1 MAGLRNNKKM
11 KFYAHRGASADFPE
25 HTMAAYRGAIEQGA
39 LGFECDIR
47 VTKDEVL
54 ILWHDA
60 NMKKEAKSAA
70 IIANRTYAEIKQI
83 YPAVMTLNELLD
95 LAIENKKS
103 LALETKHPVPTG
115 NRVEELVVA
124 ELHKRKDAIKKSGI
138 DVAIMSFSWFAI
150 EKIKKMDPTIKT
162 VMLLGDITNKI
173 TRRFTSA
180 QVIGPSVEMIRKSPE
195 LISEI
200 KNSGKELYVWTVDST
215 EDLQYCASVG
225 VDIVMTNR
233 PAHARSVMAVREGKA
248 DFALVPI
255 ENSVEGVVAR
265 TLDELAMG
273 EPLVIAG
280 EVTLP
285 VSFSLM
291 TKPGTQNI
299 KRIATHPHAESQC
312 RAFIAK
318 NYPNAEIIP
327 TASTAAAA
335 EAISRGEFD
344 AAIAAEVAAAHYGLE
359 VIAKNI
365 GDNNGAVTRFVLV
378 SKPGALSAPT
388 GHDRTSLALYIDIDH
403 AGALLEIL
411 TEFAKRDVN
420 LTFIQ
425 SRPTGRVLGDYHFI
439 IDAEGH
445 VNDPSVSQALEGLR
459 EICDEIRFLGSYPRE
474 SSK

>member
-1 MAGLRNNKKM
+1 MVGLRNNKEM

-233 PAHARSVMAVREGKA
+233 PAHARSV
-248 DFALVPI
+248 
-255 ENSVEGVVAR
+255 
-265 TLDELAMG
+265 
-273 EPLVIAG
+273 
-280 EVTLP
+280 
-285 VSFSLM
+285 
-291 TKPGTQNI
+291 
-299 KRIATHPHAESQC
+299 
-312 RAFIAK
+312 
-318 NYPNAEIIP
+318 
-327 TASTAAAA
+327 
-335 EAISRGEFD
+335 
-344 AAIAAEVAAAHYGLE
+344 
-359 VIAKNI
+359 
-365 GDNNGAVTRFVLV
+365 
-378 SKPGALSAPT
+378 
-388 GHDRTSLALYIDIDH
+388 
-403 AGALLEIL
+403 
-411 TEFAKRDVN
+411 
-420 LTFIQ
+420 
-425 SRPTGRVLGDYHFI
+425 LGY
-439 IDAEGH
+439 
-445 VNDPSVSQALEGLR
+445 S
-459 EICDEIRFLGSYPRE
+459 
-474 SSK
+474 

>member
-1 MAGLRNNKKM
+1 M

-150 EKIKKMDPTIKT
+150 ERIKKMDPTIKT

-233 PAHARSVMAVREGKA
+233 PAHARSV
-248 DFALVPI
+248 
-255 ENSVEGVVAR
+255 
-265 TLDELAMG
+265 
-273 EPLVIAG
+273 
-280 EVTLP
+280 
-285 VSFSLM
+285 
-291 TKPGTQNI
+291 
-299 KRIATHPHAESQC
+299 
-312 RAFIAK
+312 
-318 NYPNAEIIP
+318 
-327 TASTAAAA
+327 
-335 EAISRGEFD
+335 
-344 AAIAAEVAAAHYGLE
+344 
-359 VIAKNI
+359 
-365 GDNNGAVTRFVLV
+365 
-378 SKPGALSAPT
+378 
-388 GHDRTSLALYIDIDH
+388 
-403 AGALLEIL
+403 
-411 TEFAKRDVN
+411 
-420 LTFIQ
+420 
-425 SRPTGRVLGDYHFI
+425 LGY
-439 IDAEGH
+439 
-445 VNDPSVSQALEGLR
+445 S
-459 EICDEIRFLGSYPRE
+459 
-474 SSK
+474 

>member
-138 DVAIMSFSWFAI
+138 DVAIMSFSWFAV

-162 VMLLGDITNKI
+162 VMLLHDFNQKLS
-173 TRRFTSA
+173 RRFTSA
-180 QVIGPSVEMIRKSPE
+180 KVIGPSVEMIKKSPE

-233 PAHARSVMAVREGKA
+233 PAHARSV
-248 DFALVPI
+248 
-255 ENSVEGVVAR
+255 
-265 TLDELAMG
+265 
-273 EPLVIAG
+273 
-280 EVTLP
+280 
-285 VSFSLM
+285 
-291 TKPGTQNI
+291 
-299 KRIATHPHAESQC
+299 
-312 RAFIAK
+312 
-318 NYPNAEIIP
+318 
-327 TASTAAAA
+327 
-335 EAISRGEFD
+335 
-344 AAIAAEVAAAHYGLE
+344 
-359 VIAKNI
+359 
-365 GDNNGAVTRFVLV
+365 
-378 SKPGALSAPT
+378 
-388 GHDRTSLALYIDIDH
+388 
-403 AGALLEIL
+403 
-411 TEFAKRDVN
+411 
-420 LTFIQ
+420 
-425 SRPTGRVLGDYHFI
+425 LGY
-439 IDAEGH
+439 
-445 VNDPSVSQALEGLR
+445 S
-459 EICDEIRFLGSYPRE
+459 
-474 SSK
+474 

>member
-47 VTKDEVL
+47 LTKDEVL

-70 IIANRTYAEIKQI
+70 IIANRTHAEIKQI

-115 NRVEELVVA
+115 NRIEELVVA

-162 VMLLGDITNKI
+162 VMLLHDFNQKLS
-173 TRRFTSA
+173 RRFTSA
-180 QVIGPSVEMIRKSPE
+180 KAIGPSVEMIKKSPE
-195 LISEI
+195 LVSEI

-233 PAHARSVMAVREGKA
+233 PAHARSV
-248 DFALVPI
+248 
-255 ENSVEGVVAR
+255 
-265 TLDELAMG
+265 
-273 EPLVIAG
+273 
-280 EVTLP
+280 
-285 VSFSLM
+285 
-291 TKPGTQNI
+291 
-299 KRIATHPHAESQC
+299 
-312 RAFIAK
+312 
-318 NYPNAEIIP
+318 
-327 TASTAAAA
+327 
-335 EAISRGEFD
+335 
-344 AAIAAEVAAAHYGLE
+344 
-359 VIAKNI
+359 
-365 GDNNGAVTRFVLV
+365 
-378 SKPGALSAPT
+378 
-388 GHDRTSLALYIDIDH
+388 
-403 AGALLEIL
+403 
-411 TEFAKRDVN
+411 
-420 LTFIQ
+420 
-425 SRPTGRVLGDYHFI
+425 LGY
-439 IDAEGH
+439 
-445 VNDPSVSQALEGLR
+445 S
-459 EICDEIRFLGSYPRE
+459 
-474 SSK
+474 

>member
-70 IIANRTYAEIKQI
+70 IIANRTYSEIKQI

-200 KNSGKELYVWTVDST
+200 KNSGKDLYVWTVDST

-233 PAHARSVMAVREGKA
+233 PAHARSV
-248 DFALVPI
+248 
-255 ENSVEGVVAR
+255 
-265 TLDELAMG
+265 
-273 EPLVIAG
+273 
-280 EVTLP
+280 
-285 VSFSLM
+285 
-291 TKPGTQNI
+291 
-299 KRIATHPHAESQC
+299 
-312 RAFIAK
+312 
-318 NYPNAEIIP
+318 
-327 TASTAAAA
+327 
-335 EAISRGEFD
+335 
-344 AAIAAEVAAAHYGLE
+344 
-359 VIAKNI
+359 
-365 GDNNGAVTRFVLV
+365 
-378 SKPGALSAPT
+378 
-388 GHDRTSLALYIDIDH
+388 
-403 AGALLEIL
+403 
-411 TEFAKRDVN
+411 
-420 LTFIQ
+420 
-425 SRPTGRVLGDYHFI
+425 LGY
-439 IDAEGH
+439 
-445 VNDPSVSQALEGLR
+445 S
-459 EICDEIRFLGSYPRE
+459 
-474 SSK
+474 

>member
-1 MAGLRNNKKM
+1 MVGLRNNKKM

-70 IIANRTYAEIKQI
+70 IIANCTYAEIKQI

-138 DVAIMSFSWFAI
+138 DVVIMSFSWFAI
-150 EKIKKMDPTIKT
+150 EKIKKIDPTIKT
-162 VMLLGDITNKI
+162 VMLLGDITNKL

-233 PAHARSVMAVREGKA
+233 PAHARSV
-248 DFALVPI
+248 
-255 ENSVEGVVAR
+255 
-265 TLDELAMG
+265 
-273 EPLVIAG
+273 
-280 EVTLP
+280 
-285 VSFSLM
+285 
-291 TKPGTQNI
+291 
-299 KRIATHPHAESQC
+299 
-312 RAFIAK
+312 
-318 NYPNAEIIP
+318 
-327 TASTAAAA
+327 
-335 EAISRGEFD
+335 
-344 AAIAAEVAAAHYGLE
+344 
-359 VIAKNI
+359 
-365 GDNNGAVTRFVLV
+365 
-378 SKPGALSAPT
+378 
-388 GHDRTSLALYIDIDH
+388 
-403 AGALLEIL
+403 
-411 TEFAKRDVN
+411 
-420 LTFIQ
+420 
-425 SRPTGRVLGDYHFI
+425 LGY
-439 IDAEGH
+439 
-445 VNDPSVSQALEGLR
+445 S
-459 EICDEIRFLGSYPRE
+459 
-474 SSK
+474 

>member
-1 MAGLRNNKKM
+1 M

-47 VTKDEVL
+47 LTKDEVL
-54 ILWHDA
+54 VLWHDA

-233 PAHARSVMAVREGKA
+233 PAHARSV
-248 DFALVPI
+248 
-255 ENSVEGVVAR
+255 
-265 TLDELAMG
+265 
-273 EPLVIAG
+273 
-280 EVTLP
+280 
-285 VSFSLM
+285 
-291 TKPGTQNI
+291 
-299 KRIATHPHAESQC
+299 
-312 RAFIAK
+312 
-318 NYPNAEIIP
+318 
-327 TASTAAAA
+327 
-335 EAISRGEFD
+335 
-344 AAIAAEVAAAHYGLE
+344 
-359 VIAKNI
+359 
-365 GDNNGAVTRFVLV
+365 
-378 SKPGALSAPT
+378 
-388 GHDRTSLALYIDIDH
+388 
-403 AGALLEIL
+403 
-411 TEFAKRDVN
+411 
-420 LTFIQ
+420 
-425 SRPTGRVLGDYHFI
+425 LGY
-439 IDAEGH
+439 
-445 VNDPSVSQALEGLR
+445 S
-459 EICDEIRFLGSYPRE
+459 
-474 SSK
+474 

>member
-1 MAGLRNNKKM
+1 MVGLRNNKKM

-215 EDLQYCASVG
+215 EDLQHCASVG

-233 PAHARSVMAVREGKA
+233 PAHARSV
-248 DFALVPI
+248 
-255 ENSVEGVVAR
+255 
-265 TLDELAMG
+265 
-273 EPLVIAG
+273 
-280 EVTLP
+280 
-285 VSFSLM
+285 
-291 TKPGTQNI
+291 
-299 KRIATHPHAESQC
+299 
-312 RAFIAK
+312 
-318 NYPNAEIIP
+318 
-327 TASTAAAA
+327 
-335 EAISRGEFD
+335 
-344 AAIAAEVAAAHYGLE
+344 
-359 VIAKNI
+359 
-365 GDNNGAVTRFVLV
+365 
-378 SKPGALSAPT
+378 
-388 GHDRTSLALYIDIDH
+388 
-403 AGALLEIL
+403 
-411 TEFAKRDVN
+411 
-420 LTFIQ
+420 
-425 SRPTGRVLGDYHFI
+425 LGY
-439 IDAEGH
+439 
-445 VNDPSVSQALEGLR
+445 S
-459 EICDEIRFLGSYPRE
+459 
-474 SSK
+474 

>member
-47 VTKDEVL
+47 ITKDEVL

-115 NRVEELVVA
+115 NRVEELAVG

-162 VMLLGDITNKI
+162 VMLLHDFNQKLS
-173 TRRFTSA
+173 RRFTSA
-180 QVIGPSVEMIRKSPE
+180 KVIGPSVEMIKKSPE

-233 PAHARSVMAVREGKA
+233 PAHARSV
-248 DFALVPI
+248 
-255 ENSVEGVVAR
+255 
-265 TLDELAMG
+265 
-273 EPLVIAG
+273 
-280 EVTLP
+280 
-285 VSFSLM
+285 
-291 TKPGTQNI
+291 
-299 KRIATHPHAESQC
+299 
-312 RAFIAK
+312 
-318 NYPNAEIIP
+318 
-327 TASTAAAA
+327 
-335 EAISRGEFD
+335 
-344 AAIAAEVAAAHYGLE
+344 
-359 VIAKNI
+359 
-365 GDNNGAVTRFVLV
+365 
-378 SKPGALSAPT
+378 
-388 GHDRTSLALYIDIDH
+388 
-403 AGALLEIL
+403 
-411 TEFAKRDVN
+411 
-420 LTFIQ
+420 
-425 SRPTGRVLGDYHFI
+425 LGY
-439 IDAEGH
+439 
-445 VNDPSVSQALEGLR
+445 S
-459 EICDEIRFLGSYPRE
+459 
-474 SSK
+474 

>member
-115 NRVEELVVA
+115 NRVEELVVG
-124 ELHKRKDAIKKSGI
+124 ELHKRKEAIKKSGI

-162 VMLLGDITNKI
+162 VMLLHDFNQKLS
-173 TRRFTSA
+173 RRFTSA
-180 QVIGPSVEMIRKSPE
+180 KVIGPSVEMIKKSPE

-233 PAHARSVMAVREGKA
+233 PAHARSV
-248 DFALVPI
+248 
-255 ENSVEGVVAR
+255 
-265 TLDELAMG
+265 
-273 EPLVIAG
+273 
-280 EVTLP
+280 
-285 VSFSLM
+285 
-291 TKPGTQNI
+291 
-299 KRIATHPHAESQC
+299 
-312 RAFIAK
+312 
-318 NYPNAEIIP
+318 
-327 TASTAAAA
+327 
-335 EAISRGEFD
+335 
-344 AAIAAEVAAAHYGLE
+344 
-359 VIAKNI
+359 
-365 GDNNGAVTRFVLV
+365 
-378 SKPGALSAPT
+378 
-388 GHDRTSLALYIDIDH
+388 
-403 AGALLEIL
+403 
-411 TEFAKRDVN
+411 
-420 LTFIQ
+420 
-425 SRPTGRVLGDYHFI
+425 LGY
-439 IDAEGH
+439 
-445 VNDPSVSQALEGLR
+445 S
-459 EICDEIRFLGSYPRE
+459 
-474 SSK
+474 

>member
-115 NRVEELVVA
+115 NRVEELVVG

-138 DVAIMSFSWFAI
+138 DVAIMSFSWFAV

-162 VMLLGDITNKI
+162 VMLLHDFNQKLS
-173 TRRFTSA
+173 RRFTSA
-180 QVIGPSVEMIRKSPE
+180 KVIGPSVEMIKKSPE

-233 PAHARSVMAVREGKA
+233 PAHARSV
-248 DFALVPI
+248 
-255 ENSVEGVVAR
+255 
-265 TLDELAMG
+265 
-273 EPLVIAG
+273 
-280 EVTLP
+280 
-285 VSFSLM
+285 
-291 TKPGTQNI
+291 
-299 KRIATHPHAESQC
+299 
-312 RAFIAK
+312 
-318 NYPNAEIIP
+318 
-327 TASTAAAA
+327 
-335 EAISRGEFD
+335 
-344 AAIAAEVAAAHYGLE
+344 
-359 VIAKNI
+359 
-365 GDNNGAVTRFVLV
+365 
-378 SKPGALSAPT
+378 
-388 GHDRTSLALYIDIDH
+388 
-403 AGALLEIL
+403 
-411 TEFAKRDVN
+411 
-420 LTFIQ
+420 
-425 SRPTGRVLGDYHFI
+425 LGY
-439 IDAEGH
+439 
-445 VNDPSVSQALEGLR
+445 S
-459 EICDEIRFLGSYPRE
+459 
-474 SSK
+474 